1 MSESI
6 QGTGENWTGNF
17 AELIAEG
24 TPTPG
29 GGSVSAH
36 SGLLAAALGRM
47 MCNIT
52 IGKKKYAD
60 VEPRLKEINSELEQL
75 AARLEALVYEDA
87 KSFEAVLAAYRLPK
101 GSEDE
106 MAARDEA
113 VARAGREAIYT
124 PYETAQRSFK
134 VLKLLSELGGIGNQ
148 NALSDVTVGAQ
159 LALVAVK
166 GALYNV
172 GVNLAMLKDEKEA
185 DGLRESMSDLLEQ
198 SKSLAVQLESKMLSG
213 FEALRT

>member
-1 MSESI
+1 MGEPFQES
-6 QGTGENWTGNF
+6 GEKWTGNF
-17 AELIAEG
+17 AELISEG

-36 SGLLAAALGRM
+36 SGMLAAALGRM

-52 IGKKKYAD
+52 IGKKKYVD
-60 VEPRLKEINSELEQL
+60 VEARLKEINSELERL
-75 AARLEALVYEDA
+75 AARLEALIYEDA
-87 KSFEAVLAAYRLPK
+87 RSFEAVLAAYRLPK
-101 GSEDE
+101 ESEDE
-106 MAARDEA
+106 KAARDEA
-113 VARAGREAIYT
+113 VARAGRDATYT

-134 VLKLLSELGGIGNQ
+134 VLKLLAELGDIGNQ

-172 GVNLAMLKDEKEA
+172 GVNLGMLKDEREA

-198 SKSLAVQLESKMLSG
+198 SKSLAVRLESKMLSG
-213 FEALRT
+213 F